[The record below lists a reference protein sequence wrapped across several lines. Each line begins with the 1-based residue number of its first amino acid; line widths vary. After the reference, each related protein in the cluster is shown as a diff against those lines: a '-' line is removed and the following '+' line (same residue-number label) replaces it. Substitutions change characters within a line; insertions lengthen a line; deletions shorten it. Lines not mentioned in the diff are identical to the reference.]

1 MTDDTQTKVRPKV
14 ETRGRIT
21 TENMARNRAE
31 EPDLIAAWQ
40 QSGCAASLTLLIK
53 RYAPMIGSQIQK
65 ILAGR
70 SVGIAHRPD
79 LEQEANIAF
88 IQAVSNFDPEFGTH
102 LSSFAMNHVRK
113 TLLRYALDFRHS
125 YRIGTSSAERKAF
138 YAALA
143 KRADRIH
150 DGQSDVLNES
160 DILSIQTQTGA
171 SEKSTRRAVS
181 SIYASRTSVEDAP
194 DIASPDSADD
204 TEHDI
209 ALTSAMEA
217 LAPFIETLNER
228 QRAILQAYLQEEEVN
243 ALQLAEK
250 FDLTTERIGQIRR
263 DMLAD
268 MALYLKKQGIEAAD
282 LF

>member
-1 MTDDTQTKVRPKV
+1 MTEITDIPVRPQADA
-14 ETRGRIT
+14 RGRIT
-21 TENMARNRAE
+21 PENMARNRAQ
-31 EPDLIAAWQ
+31 EPDLIKAWQ
-40 QSGCAASLTLLIK
+40 QDGCAQSLTLLIK

-88 IQAVSNFDPEFGTH
+88 IQAVSNYNPEFGTQ
-102 LSSFAMNHVRK
+102 LSSFAMNHIRK
-113 TLLRYALDFRHS
+113 SLLRYALDFRHS
-125 YRIGTSSAERKAF
+125 YRIGTSSSERKAF

-150 DGQSDVLNES
+150 DGKSDVLSED
-160 DILSIQTQTGA
+160 DILSIKTQTGS

-194 DIASPDSADD
+194 DIESHENSDD

-209 ALTSAMEA
+209 ALSSAMEA
-217 LAPFIETLNER
+217 LAPFVAKLNER
-228 QRAILQAYLQEEEVN
+228 QRAIFQAYLLEEEVD
-243 ALQLAEK
+243 AYALAEQ
-250 FDLTTERIGQIRR
+250 FDLTPERIGQIRR
-263 DMLAD
+263 EMLAD
-268 MALYLKKQGIEAAD
+268 MALFLKKQGIEAAD